1 MYHLKSSKADYSLDI
16 PTSPDEITPEI
27 LQQLLK
33 NINLSKNYAIVAL
46 RYKVDPFELIM
57 SSKSAKQG
65 VQASVVPILAKY
77 NGELNGALGDRVS
90 ISGSALEMGLHI
102 NGITKISV
110 NNVKDYINSDDALS
124 KSVINRTAFADTKFI
139 YLLEFKIV
147 SFNDIKALIKNEDKD
162 DPFVIVDD
170 E

>member
-1 MYHLKSSKADYSLDI
+1 MYRIKSTKADYELNL
-16 PTSPDEITPEI
+16 PTNPNEITPAI
-27 LQQLLK
+27 LEHLLK
-33 NINLSKNYAIVAL
+33 NINLTKNYAIVAL

-57 SSKSAKQG
+57 GSKSAKQG

-77 NGELNGALGDRVS
+77 NGELNGTIGDRVS
-90 ISGSALEMGLHI
+90 ISASALEMGLHI
-102 NGITKISV
+102 NGVTKISV

-162 DPFVIVDD
+162 DPFVTVNN

>member
-102 NGITKISV
+102 NGVTKISV

-162 DPFVIVDD
+162 DPFVTVNN